1 MHPLDLIRLEALL
14 NVTFV
19 RYEVGIR
26 IARQFTKGASP
37 VIMFRMIRTKLLNPN
52 ILIMHIPAT

>member
-37 VIMFRMIRTKLLNPN
+37 VIMLRMIRSKRLNR
-52 ILIMHIPAT
+52 TS